1 LSYKEDI
8 LSIIEYNSERLEEL
22 KLDIN
27 FDNINR
33 LNKIIGR
40 CRSLKTLHLELN
52 TVTLSKY
59 FNDVYVFNSFI
70 NNIEIL
76 KELKDFRFNILLFLL
91 NEIVEKFLVKKIYSI
106 SKYSFLFIN
115 RPQLSIINLI

>member
-1 LSYKEDI
+1 MSYKEDI